1 MLLSRLGQLRGLRKE
16 VMFMDTRLV
25 RDPAEVEQL
34 LSDGYE
40 LDSIAYW
47 VDNPVCTYTL
57 TKH

>member
-1 MLLSRLGQLRGLRKE
+1 MERI
-16 VMFMDTRLV
+16 VTH
-25 RDPAEVEQL
+25 DPAEVLAL

-47 VDNPVCTYTL
+47 VDNPVYTYTL

>member
-1 MLLSRLGQLRGLRKE
+1 
-16 VMFMDTRLV
+16 MDTRLV

-47 VDNPVCTYTL
+47 VDNPVYTYTL